1 MPAMKKGIPVL
12 ILAVLGLIALFQSM
26 YTVDETEIAIVLQ
39 LGKPVGEPKQPGL
52 QFKKP
57 FVQNVLFFDHRVLE
71 YDAAPAELLTKDKKT
86 MIVDNYTKWRI
97 KDPLQFYRTVRTLA
111 AAQARL
117 DDIVYSQ
124 IRERL
129 GRYTLTEIVSE
140 ERAKIMTEVTTKAST
155 LIAEYGIEVVDVR
168 IKRTDLP
175 PENERAIFGRMR
187 AERERQAKQYRSE
200 GSEESSKIRSLAE
213 RERTIILAEAERK
226 SAVLQGQGDAEATR
240 IYAEALN
247 QSPDFFSF
255 KRSLEAYEKSFEDNT
270 SMVLTPKSEFFRY
283 MR

>member
-1 MPAMKKGIPVL
+1 MSAMKKGIPVL
-12 ILAVLGLIALFQSM
+12 ILAVLGLIALFQSV

-39 LGKPVGEPKQPGL
+39 LGKPVDEPKKPGIH
-52 QFKKP
+52 FKKP
-57 FVQNVLFFDHRVLE
+57 FVQNVISFDHRVLE
-71 YDAAPAELLTKDKKT
+71 YDAQPAEILTKDKKN

-97 KDPLQFYRTVRTLA
+97 VDPLKFYRTVRTFA
-111 AAQARL
+111 GAQARL

-124 IRERL
+124 IRESL
-129 GRYTLTEIVSE
+129 GRFSLTEVVSK
-140 ERAKIMTEVTTKAST
+140 ERAEIMDEVTNKASK
-155 LIAEYGIEVVDVR
+155 LISEYGIEVVDVR

-200 GSEESSKIRSLAE
+200 GQEEASKIRSAAE
-213 RERTIILAEAERK
+213 RERTIILAEAERQ
-226 SAVLQGQGDAEATR
+226 SSVLRGEGEAEATG

-247 QSPDFFSF
+247 QSPDFYSF

-270 SMVLTPKSEFFRY
+270 SVVLTPNSDFFKH

>member
-1 MPAMKKGIPVL
+1 MSAMKKGIPVL
-12 ILAVLGLIALFQSM
+12 ILAVMGLIALVQSV

-39 LGKPVGEPKQPGL
+39 LGKPVGEPKQPGIH
-52 QFKKP
+52 FKKP

-97 KDPLQFYRTVRTLA
+97 VDPLQFYRTVRTLA

-117 DDIVYSQ
+117 DDVVYSQ

-140 ERAKIMTEVTTKAST
+140 ERAQIMTEVTTKAST
-155 LIAEYGIEVVDVR
+155 LISEFGIEVVDVR

-175 PENERAIFGRMR
+175 AENERAIFGRMR

-200 GSEESSKIRSLAE
+200 GQEEASKIRSLAE

-226 SAVLQGQGDAEATR
+226 AAALRGLGEAEATR
-240 IYAEALN
+240 IFAEALE
-247 QSPDFFSF
+247 QSPEFYSF